1 VGVEREEEKRAR
13 AKAALDQVFRDMAGA
28 MAAGMVHVGVRTGLF
43 KSMSGKGPMTV
54 QQVVD
59 DSKLKKRYVEE
70 WLRGMVSAG
79 YLSYDPAAHTYA
91 LSEEHAYFLASDD
104 TDHFVGGL
112 FAMVPPLMRVAPQVE
127 KAFSQG
133 GGVQFGDFG
142 ADCVQALDLINRGQ
156 YEARFADYWLKS
168 MPDVAA
174 RLGAGGRA
182 LDVGCGSGAVCAAL
196 ANAFPKAEVVGID
209 PDAQSIQRAKLNAPR
224 VKFEVSDTSK
234 FNSAPFDLVTLC
246 DVLHDLA
253 QPLDTLQQI
262 RALLKPDG
270 TLFIIDPKAA
280 DALEDNR
287 NAVATTFYGFSLFH
301 CMTQSLARGGPGLG
315 TCLGP
320 AATEKLVRQAG
331 YTRFQRLDIK
341 SLTNLFYSA
350 QP

>member
-1 VGVEREEEKRAR
+1 VGVDKQK
-13 AKAALDQVFRDMAGA
+13 AKDALDQVFRDMAGA
-28 MAAGMVHVGVRTGLF
+28 MAAGMVHVGVKTGLF
-43 KSMSGKGPMTV
+43 RAMAGAGPMTAS
-54 QQVVD
+54 QVVKT
-59 DSKLKKRYVEE
+59 SRLQQRYVEE
-70 WLRGMVSAG
+70 WLKGMVASG
-79 YLSYDPAAHTYA
+79 YLAYDPSAQTYT

-112 FAMVPPLMRVAPQVE
+112 FAMVPPLMRVAPEVA
-127 KAFSQG
+127 KAFVEG

-142 ADCVQALDLINRGQ
+142 ADCVHALDLINRGQ
-156 YEARFADYWLKS
+156 YETRFADYWMKS
-168 MPDVAA
+168 LPEASA
-174 RLGAGGRA
+174 KLAAGGRA

-196 ANAFPKAEVVGID
+196 AKAFPQAEIIGID
-209 PDAQSIQRAKLNAPR
+209 PDEESIQRATKVSPA
-224 VKFEVSDTSK
+224 VKFLATTTS
-234 FNSAPFDLVTLC
+234 SMPRGSGFDLITLC

-253 QPLDTLQQI
+253 EPLKTLQEM

-270 TLFIIDPKAA
+270 TLFIIEPRAA
-280 DALEDNR
+280 DRLEDNR
-287 NAVATTFYGFSLFH
+287 NPVAATFYGFSVFH

-331 YTRFQRLDIK
+331 YSRFQRLDIR